1 MTETPV
7 LIPWA
12 PGAQYTKVICRL
24 GEPRPDGSD
33 VDEYPDLMTQGGTV
47 TITCAAKKIRYS
59 EPDGKARMLTTRPWT
74 FKIRPSDGEL
84 YNPESGAV
92 GVYVLSGNSAGLD
105 PAGFTWNATVTPDNG
120 ESWPVT
126 IPANAGASID
136 LVSIVDIVPPSAG
149 ASTLSA
155 RVAALEASSGG
166 GGGTL
171 IIDASDAEGV
181 TLTLTEGNL
190 TATEDAEGVTLT
202 TT

>member
-92 GVYVLSGNSAGLD
+92 GVYILSGNSAGLD
-105 PAGFTWNATVTPDNG
+105 PAGFTWSATVTPDNG

-126 IPANAGASID
+126 IPADAGATID
-136 LVSIVDIVPPSAG
+136 LVSIADLVIPSAG
-149 ASTLSA
+149 ESTLTA
-155 RVAALEASSGG
+155 RVAALEASSGM
-166 GGGTL
+166 TMT
-171 IIDASDAEGV
+171 DAEISAALG
-181 TLTLTEGNL
+181 G
-190 TATEDAEGVTLT
+190 
-202 TT
+202 